1 MAKHYFE
8 KLVVFCS
15 VDNILLRDIVGIF
28 FVLIFCRGPP
38 LINLI
43 FKQIDRRINMKESPK
58 RRKYHDNPYE
68 IMIIDKKYFINFKDS
83 KNIIQKI
90 EVNSQIYEVF
100 NDSELHDL
108 SELNEYDRH
117 IEHSEIFDISL
128 YHRSNEEMY
137 SLEKEVEDNILNEE
151 LRACIRTLPE
161 VQRRRIIKYYFD
173 DKNEYEIAEEEGTTH
188 QAVNKSLKQ
197 AREKLKEILKK

>member
-1 MAKHYFE
+1 
-8 KLVVFCS
+8 
-15 VDNILLRDIVGIF
+15 
-28 FVLIFCRGPP
+28 
-38 LINLI
+38 
-43 FKQIDRRINMKESPK
+43 MKESPK
-58 RRKYHDNPYE
+58 RRKYRDNPYE
-68 IMIIDKKYFINFKDS
+68 IMIIDKKNFINFKDS
-83 KNIIQKI
+83 KNIVQKI
-90 EVNSQIYEVF
+90 EVDSQIFEVF

-117 IEHSEIFDISL
+117 IEHSEVFDMTL

-137 SLEKEVEDNILNEE
+137 SLEKEVEDKILNEE

-161 VQRRRIIKYYFD
+161 VQRRRIVKYYFD
-173 DKNEYEIAEEEGTTH
+173 DKNEYEIAKEEGTTH

>member
-1 MAKHYFE
+1 
-8 KLVVFCS
+8 
-15 VDNILLRDIVGIF
+15 
-28 FVLIFCRGPP
+28 
-38 LINLI
+38 
-43 FKQIDRRINMKESPK
+43 MKESPK

-83 KNIIQKI
+83 KNIVQKI
-90 EVNSQIYEVF
+90 EVDSQIYEVF
-100 NDSELHDL
+100 NKSELHEL

-117 IEHSEIFDISL
+117 IEHSEVFDITP

-137 SLEKEVEDNILNEE
+137 SLEKEVEDKILNEE
-151 LRACIRTLPE
+151 LRNCIRTLPE

-173 DKNEYEIAEEEGTTH
+173 EKNEYEIAEEEGTTH